1 MIEEVKRLPTP
12 PFKKSIK
19 IKAKKWLKRF
29 LPAEFT
35 GTITAVAA
43 SYIAHHVTRN
53 LIVAAFAGSIGETLG
68 FYTTIIIQDVRIEQR
83 KLRSANKTFSFKA
96 FAYILRNILFDFGFA
111 EIIDSLFIR
120 PFCMYIFPVW
130 IKNYPIGILAGK
142 IASDICFYVPVILA
156 YELRIFCS
164 AKKNE
169 QQH

>member
-12 PFKKSIK
+12 PFKRSIK

-29 LPAEFT
+29 LPAEFF
-35 GTITAVAA
+35 GTITAIAA
-43 SYIAHHVTRN
+43 SYIAYYVTKN
-53 LIVAAFAGSIGETLG
+53 LIVAAYAGSIGETLG
-68 FYTTIIIQDVRIEQR
+68 FYSTIIIQDVLIEQQ
-83 KLRSANKTFSFKA
+83 KLKSVNKTLSFKI

-142 IASDICFYVPVILA
+142 IASDICFYVPVILS
-156 YELRIFCS
+156 YELRIFFS
-164 AKKNE
+164 KRR
-169 QQH
+169 Q